1 MAITIDSKAAEYR
14 AKLRDHLADIAGR
27 YHVASLALFGSR
39 VRGEGRTDSDLD
51 VLAHFD
57 VTPSLLTLLK
67 LENELSDLLG
77 VRVDLVIRESLRPS
91 IKERVLTDLVPV

>member
-1 MAITIDSKAAEYR
+1 MVITVDSKVAEYR
-14 AKLRDHLADIAGR
+14 AKLRDHLADFAKR

-39 VRGEGRTDSDLD
+39 VRGESRSDSDLD
-51 VLAHFD
+51 VLVRFD

-91 IKERVLTDLVPV
+91 IEQRVLTDLVPV